1 MVADSLESKGRSARK
16 CCWVG
21 GSRYSYPLDES
32 IEKKFSALRRVGEIF
47 VIGFSTHFRASR
59 FTQHARFYLLPRSRF
74 PALRYLTFLF
84 LSPIVILWLVRRY
97 GVNILVAQSP
107 YEGFSAAWAK
117 IFARIIF
124 KKHLTLIVES
134 HGDFEHFLFLQ
145 RKIILSPVYKT
156 IMKRIS
162 DFALRRADALRAISK
177 TTRKQLEVRSLGKP
191 IVQFPTWTDIEI
203 FLKAGE
209 QEKTYRST
217 QTILF
222 VGHLVPGKGVDVLI
236 ESFAHIAQEFEQA
249 KLVVIGKAEDK
260 NYEKTL
266 KMQSKRPDL
275 EDRITF
281 LGHLTQYQVAR
292 HMAEAAAV
300 VVPSLSEGL
309 GRVVFEAMACG
320 TAVIGSRVGGIP
332 ELIQDNETGFLV
344 SPGDAL
350 ELAGRLK
357 YIFEHPE
364 KARQMGNSG
373 RKFGENFFSEES
385 YIRGYSTLLEKSL
398 AKDNST
404 ATDNAS
410 PLV

>member
-1 MVADSLESKGRSARK
+1 MVADSLESKDRSARK

-32 IEKKFSALRRVGEIF
+32 IEKKFSALRRLGEIF

-97 GVNILVAQSP
+97 GVSILVAQSP

-124 KKHLTLIVES
+124 KKNLTLIVES

-145 RKIILSPVYKT
+145 RKTILSPLYPPIMKT
-156 IMKRIS
+156 IAH
-162 DFALRRADALRAISK
+162 FALKRADNLRAVSK
-177 TTRKQLEVRSLGKP
+177 ATRKQLEVRSPGKP
-191 IVQFPTWTDIEI
+191 VVQFPTWTDIEI

-209 QEKTYRST
+209 QKKISSPA
-217 QTILF
+217 QSILF
-222 VGHLVPGKGVDVLI
+222 VGSLVPGKGVHVLL
-236 ESFAHIAQEFEQA
+236 ESFSRIADEFRAA
-249 KLVVIGKAEDK
+249 KLILIGQSE
-260 NYEKTL
+260 NQHYIKTL
-266 KMQSKRPDL
+266 MTSKRPDL

-320 TAVIGSRVGGIP
+320 TPVIGSRVGGIP
-332 ELIQDNETGFLV
+332 EMIQERETGFLV
-344 SPGDAL
+344 PPGDTSA
-350 ELAGRLK
+350 LAGRLK
-357 YIFEHPE
+357 WVFENPE
-364 KARQMGNSG
+364 EATRIGESA
-373 RKFGENFFSEES
+373 RKFAQEFFSEDL
-385 YIRGYSTLLEKSL
+385 YIQNYSDLIHKS
-398 AKDNST
+398 
-404 ATDNAS
+404 
-410 PLV
+410 VW